1 MDQNITLII
10 YNYLHQLKTIELK
23 NEMMKNIKMSF
34 ILKTKINGNK
44 YENTKDTKEKE
55 IDIIN
60 KHLSSNFYRKKLY
73 KLL

>member
-23 NEMMKNIKMSF
+23 NEMIKDIKMSF

-44 YENTKDTKEKE
+44 YENTKEKE

-60 KHLSSNFYRKKLY
+60 QYISSTFYRKKLY
-73 KLL
+73 KLVS